1 MDFTISDDEAAVLEA
16 AAKVAGSVDPWSAL
30 AEGGWLELLVD
41 DPSADLGYLGLV
53 AEALGA
59 AGVAVPLAGTAAVW
73 PTLFDESAGGRRVG
87 VVEAA
92 DGLGEDAA
100 SAGVVVVLAE
110 ISAAAFDAFT
120 AVPAGGLD
128 GDGLARV
135 EVQGAASASTEDPV
149 RVAEARRRAAALAA
163 AEMAGALGRVAEM
176 TVTHVRERHQFGRP
190 VSSFQVVGHGAA
202 HLATLAEAAV
212 WAARLACRSHDPGPT
227 HAAKGWI
234 SWASQEASALAH
246 QLHGAIGFTE
256 EYGLQRLTKRLR
268 TLRFAFGD
276 DGFHHRALGH
286 LAAGEG
292 S

>member
-1 MDFTISDDEAAVLEA
+1 MDFTVTDDEAAVLEA
-16 AAKVAGSVDPWSAL
+16 AAKVAASVDPWAAL
-30 AEGGWLELLVD
+30 VEGGWLDLLVD
-41 DPSADLGYLGLV
+41 DPTGDLCYLGLV

-59 AGVAVPLAGTAAVW
+59 EGVAVPLVGAAAVW
-73 PTLFDESAGGRRVG
+73 PTLFADSAGGRRVG

-100 SAGVVVVLAE
+100 TAEVVVVLSE
-110 ISAAAFDAFT
+110 VSAAAFETFT
-120 AVPAGGLD
+120 TQPAGGLD

-135 EVQGAASASTEDPV
+135 EVQGAAATSIEDSI
-149 RVAEARRRAAALAA
+149 RVAEARRRASVLAA
-163 AEMAGALGRVAEM
+163 AEMAGAMGRVSEM
-176 TVTHVRERHQFGRP
+176 TVAHVRERHQFGRP
-190 VSSFQVVGHGAA
+190 LSSFQVVAHGAA
-202 HLATLAEAAV
+202 QLATLAEASL
-212 WAARLACRSHDPGPT
+212 WAARLACRSPDPGPT

-234 SWASQEASALAH
+234 SRASQEASALAH

-276 DGFHHRALGH
+276 DAFHHRALGR

-292 S
+292 